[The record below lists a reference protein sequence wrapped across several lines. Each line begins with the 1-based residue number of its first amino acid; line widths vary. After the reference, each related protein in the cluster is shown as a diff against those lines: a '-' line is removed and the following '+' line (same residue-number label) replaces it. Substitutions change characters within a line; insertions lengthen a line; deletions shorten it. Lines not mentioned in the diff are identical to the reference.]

1 MFDLVKI
8 PRAGHCPVCDRDVKW
23 LATFDVS
30 AAIVACAWCGGT
42 GVETYI
48 GRDGDERYKDCA
60 CSAARISV
68 CADCL
73 RRKAN
78 EIFVKA
84 SSTNVSET
92 YDGESTR
99 YAEPLIGDSQR

>member
-8 PRAGHCPVCDRDVKW
+8 PRAGRCPVCNRDVKW
-23 LATFDVS
+23 LATFDIDGVVRVEQLGADS
-30 AAIVACAWCGGT
+30 ALHQQTVRAEICP
-42 GVETYI
+42 
-48 GRDGDERYKDCA
+48 
-60 CSAARISV
+60 
-68 CADCL
+68 DCL

-78 EIFVKA
+78 EVFIKA
-84 SSTNVSET
+84 SSTNVSEA